1 MIRLITLLAYTKKTF
16 TMQNPN
22 GNDFCQPPFI
32 DAKQTAAIIRK
43 DIRTAQKLLK
53 ATREELGKRKN
64 AYVSV
69 KEFCEQNHLPEDE
82 TLEALKRMT

>member
-1 MIRLITLLAYTKKTF
+1 MENTNR
-16 TMQNPN
+16 
-22 GNDFCQPPFI
+22 NDLCRPPFI
-32 DAKQTAAIIRK
+32 EAKQAAEILGR

-53 ATREELGKRKN
+53 ATREALGKRKN

-82 TLEALKRMT
+82 TREALKRMT

>member
-1 MIRLITLLAYTKKTF
+1 ME
-16 TMQNPN
+16 NPN
-22 GNDFCQPPFI
+22 VNDICRPPFI
-32 DAKQTAAIIRK
+32 EAKQLAEILGR

-53 ATREELGKRKN
+53 ATREALGKGKI

-82 TLEALKRMT
+82 TLEALKHMTPDFGSD